1 MGTSMYEEAD
11 WGNQVKDRSR
21 NQMDGP
27 TPNHIAWYTLNGCN
41 CALEGVQDDEFATQ
55 GFPVWLQQITTTMTK
70 ICATEK
76 NPPNCVELFYFE
88 NNASRWNWH
97 SYCEHPLFGLD
108 KSCNSV
114 KHRGQTVHL
123 LIGDRRQ
130 FKFAPRK
137 TRAIPGDEEKSI
149 YLENG
154 DVFVSCGKFT
164 ADYVVKI
171 ESEEDLYGYDGSRS
185 NSSMYIVW
193 RWFVKHMDGCP
204 MKK

>member
-1 MGTSMYEEAD
+1 MYEEAE

-21 NQMDGP
+21 CQMDGP
-27 TPNHIAWYTLNGCN
+27 TPNHIAWYTQSGCS
-41 CALEGVQDDEFATQ
+41 CALEGVQDDEFASQ

-88 NNASRWNWH
+88 DSSSRWNWH

-108 KSCNSV
+108 KSCSGI
-114 KHRGQTVHL
+114 KHRGQTIHL
-123 LIGDRRQ
+123 LIGDRRH
-130 FKFAPRK
+130 FKIAPRK
-137 TRAIPGDEEKSI
+137 TKAIPGDEEKSI
-149 YLENG
+149 YLVNG

-171 ESEEDLYGYDGSRS
+171 ECEEEMDSYKYGSTGSRAH
-185 NSSMYIVW
+185 SSMYIVW
-193 RWFVKHMDGCP
+193 RWIVKHMDGCSLRR
-204 MKK
+204 